1 MGEVSAAVSRDQ
13 RQSTPDY
20 DGGGKPETAD
30 AAGSP
35 ATQLREAGKR
45 RRQDTP
51 EYDEGGGSHR
61 GAESQEETPSAA
73 NRPGEAAADDD
84 GKSPATHPTSRK
96 RVIPRMSVNS
106 FYGPGISGAIAKI
119 RETSLKQRYD
129 RRMPNFSVLLM
140 ITLAA
145 AYDLQAPT
153 RIHFPRRPTQFTWG
167 LRSCFGIPL
176 LPRLSIGIE
185 LLNQPQKCVL
195 LNRPSDTSIGGRS
208 NRAGFEMYVLSQ
220 PCKRRKGIRE
230 AAACI

>member
-1 MGEVSAAVSRDQ
+1 MGEMSAAVSRDQ

-20 DGGGKPETAD
+20 DGGGVPETAE

-96 RVIPRMSVNS
+96 RAIPRMSVNS

-153 RIHFPRRPTQFTWG
+153 RIRFPRRPTQFT
-167 LRSCFGIPL
+167 
-176 LPRLSIGIE
+176 
-185 LLNQPQKCVL
+185 
-195 LNRPSDTSIGGRS
+195 
-208 NRAGFEMYVLSQ
+208 
-220 PCKRRKGIRE
+220 
-230 AAACI
+230 